1 MPYVNRKATVPYAF
15 SGSSVSGGMS
25 VEKGEVVLR
34 KKPSE
39 EWCHCIWD
47 GEQGYVPSSYCKL
60 ERNSSPSS
68 PKQQHTSP
76 QLHSGASPSRCAVG
90 ASPHGCAAPTSEDA
104 TAHAR
109 ASHFAEF
116 LHGAQATACGLSP
129 VALARGTGSPA
140 APVTP
145 THRSP
150 LGRGA
155 RPEDA
160 SDDGDSG
167 TLSERVGASMR
178 RTSTAST
185 RSAALTNAWL
195 TGRVRGSASLQCAA
209 DVLASTTDFWLGSGG
224 MDAGNDATGQ
234 IGGSFPLQQQQQLV
248 WAASGNF
255 GRSSRVPCGRGGGR
269 PRGSTS
275 VDAAV
280 NLMMT
285 APLATLEARV
295 RGCILA
301 S

>member
-1 MPYVNRKATVPYAF
+1 
-15 SGSSVSGGMS
+15 
-25 VEKGEVVLR
+25 
-34 KKPSE
+34 
-39 EWCHCIWD
+39 
-47 GEQGYVPSSYCKL
+47 
-60 ERNSSPSS
+60 
-68 PKQQHTSP
+68 
-76 QLHSGASPSRCAVG
+76 
-90 ASPHGCAAPTSEDA
+90 
-104 TAHAR
+104 
-109 ASHFAEF
+109 
-116 LHGAQATACGLSP
+116 
-129 VALARGTGSPA
+129 
-140 APVTP
+140 
-145 THRSP
+145 
-150 LGRGA
+150 
-155 RPEDA
+155 
-160 SDDGDSG
+160 
-167 TLSERVGASMR
+167 MR

-285 APLATLEARV
+285 APLATREARV